1 MGWPGIVVLGL
12 AVGLAGWWL
21 HPLRRAGRG
30 GLLVALIAGVVAAAA
45 AKMAGNVSGL
55 FLDGETLEWPVCTGL
70 AILAAAVTVG
80 LASRR

>member
-12 AVGLAGWWL
+12 AIGLAGWWL
-21 HPLRRAGRG
+21 HPLRRAARQ
-30 GLLVALIAGVVAAAA
+30 GLLIALIAGVAAACT
-45 AKMAGNVSGL
+45 AKMAGSVSGL

-70 AILAAAVTVG
+70 AILAVAVAVG